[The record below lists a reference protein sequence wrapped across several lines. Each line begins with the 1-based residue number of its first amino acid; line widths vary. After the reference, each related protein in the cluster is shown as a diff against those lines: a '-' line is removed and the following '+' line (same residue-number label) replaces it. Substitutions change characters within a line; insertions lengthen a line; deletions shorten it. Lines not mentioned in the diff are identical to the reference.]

1 MNEYPLIND
10 KINLSKTKSK
20 RSNTLNIMAYST
32 NFSIEELRFDNNG
45 LIPAIAQDWLD
56 GSILMLAWMN
66 KESLN
71 KTLETRNVHYWSRSR
86 SEIWRKGA
94 TSGSTQFLKEI
105 RFDCDNDALVL
116 SIEQNGSGA
125 CHTGEKSCF
134 FNEIDS
140 NSVNKTSKKT
150 NPFSNICSELFDT
163 INERSINPLEKSY
176 TNHLLTKGSNT
187 ILKKMGE
194 ETAEFIMACKDN
206 DKNEIANEAS
216 DIIYHL
222 QVALLHKGVQWRD
235 VLTILESRR
244 KKNN

>member
-1 MNEYPLIND
+1 
-10 KINLSKTKSK
+10 
-20 RSNTLNIMAYST
+20 MAYSKI
-32 NFSIEELRFDNNG
+32 FSIEELRFDNNG

-125 CHTGEKSCF
+125 
-134 FNEIDS
+134 
-140 NSVNKTSKKT
+140 V
-150 NPFSNICSELFDT
+150 
-163 INERSINPLEKSY
+163 SY
-176 TNHLLTKGSNT
+176 THLTLPT
-187 ILKKMGE
+187 ILR
-194 ETAEFIMACKDN
+194 
-206 DKNEIANEAS
+206 
-216 DIIYHL
+216 
-222 QVALLHKGVQWRD
+222 V
-235 VLTILESRR
+235 
-244 KKNN
+244 

>member
-1 MNEYPLIND
+1 
-10 KINLSKTKSK
+10 
-20 RSNTLNIMAYST
+20 MAYST
-32 NFSIEELRFDNNG
+32 NFSIEELRFDNYG

-66 KESLN
+66 KESLT
-71 KTLETRNVHYWSRSR
+71 KTLETKNVHYWSRSR

-94 TSGSTQFLKEI
+94 TSGSTQILKEI

-134 FNEIDS
+134 FNEID
-140 NSVNKTSKKT
+140 NKLINKKEKKT
-150 NPFSNICSELFDT
+150 NPFSNICSELFNT
-163 INERSINPLEKSY
+163 LNERSINPLEKSY

-206 DKNEIANEAS
+206 DKNSISNEAA

-222 QVALLHKGVQWRD
+222 QVALLYKGVDWRD
-235 VLTILESRR
+235 VLTVLESRR
-244 KKNN
+244 EKK

>member
-1 MNEYPLIND
+1 
-10 KINLSKTKSK
+10 
-20 RSNTLNIMAYST
+20 MAYST

-71 KTLETRNVHYWSRSR
+71 KTLETKNVHYWSRSR

-94 TSGSTQFLKEI
+94 TSGSTQILKEI

-140 NSVNKTSKKT
+140 NSIIKTRKKT
-150 NPFSNICSELFDT
+150 NPFSNICSELFNT
-163 INERSINPLEKSY
+163 LNERSINPLEKSY

-206 DKNEIANEAS
+206 EKNAIANEAA

-244 KKNN
+244 KKNH

>member
-1 MNEYPLIND
+1 
-10 KINLSKTKSK
+10 
-20 RSNTLNIMAYST
+20 MAYST
-32 NFSIEELRFDNNG
+32 NFSIEELRFDNYG

-66 KESLN
+66 KESLT
-71 KTLETRNVHYWSRSR
+71 KTLETKNVHYWSRSR

-94 TSGSTQFLKEI
+94 TSGSTQILKEI
-105 RFDCDNDALVL
+105 RFDCDSDALVL
-116 SIEQNGSGA
+116 SIKQNGSGA

-134 FNEIDS
+134 FNEID
-140 NSVNKTSKKT
+140 NNLVNKKA
-150 NPFSNICSELFDT
+150 NPFSNICSELFNT

-206 DKNEIANEAS
+206 DKNSISNEAA
-216 DIIYHL
+216 DVIYHL
-222 QVALLHKGVQWRD
+222 QVALQHKGVEWRD

-244 KKNN
+244 KNK

>member
-1 MNEYPLIND
+1 MA
-10 KINLSKTKSK
+10 
-20 RSNTLNIMAYST
+20 NTT

-45 LIPAIAQDWLD
+45 LIPAVAQDYLD

-71 KTLETRNVHYWSRSR
+71 KTLETKNVHYWSRSR

-116 SIEQNGSGA
+116 SIEQNGLGA

-134 FNEIDS
+134 FNEIN
-140 NSVNKTSKKT
+140 NSSINKKEKKT
-150 NPFSNICSELFDT
+150 EPFSNICSELFNT
-163 INERSINPLEKSY
+163 LNQRSINPLEKSY

-194 ETAEFIMACKDN
+194 ETAEFIMACKDD
-206 DKNEIANEAS
+206 DKSSISNEAA

-235 VLTILESRR
+235 VLTVLDSRR
-244 KKNN
+244 K

>member
-1 MNEYPLIND
+1 
-10 KINLSKTKSK
+10 
-20 RSNTLNIMAYST
+20 MAYST

-140 NSVNKTSKKT
+140 ISMNKTAKKT
-150 NPFSNICSELFDT
+150 SPFSNICSELFDT

-206 DKNEIANEAS
+206 DKDEIANEAS

-222 QVALLHKGVQWRD
+222 QVALLHQGVKWRD
-235 VLTILESRR
+235 VLSILESRR

>member
-1 MNEYPLIND
+1 
-10 KINLSKTKSK
+10 
-20 RSNTLNIMAYST
+20 MAYST
-32 NFSIEELRFDNNG
+32 NFSIEELRFDNYG

-66 KESLN
+66 KESLT
-71 KTLETRNVHYWSRSR
+71 KTLETKNVHYWSRSR

-94 TSGSTQFLKEI
+94 TSGSTQILKEI
-105 RFDCDNDALVL
+105 RFDCDNDALLL

-134 FNEIDS
+134 FNEID
-140 NSVNKTSKKT
+140 NKLINKKEKKT
-150 NPFSNICSELFDT
+150 NPFSNICSELFNT
-163 INERSINPLEKSY
+163 LNERSINPLEKSY

-206 DKNEIANEAS
+206 DKNSISNEAA

-222 QVALLHKGVQWRD
+222 QVALLHKGVDWRD
-235 VLTILESRR
+235 ILTVLESRR
-244 KKNN
+244 KKR

>member
-1 MNEYPLIND
+1 
-10 KINLSKTKSK
+10 
-20 RSNTLNIMAYST
+20 MAYST

-140 NSVNKTSKKT
+140 NSINKTSKKT
-150 NPFSNICSELFDT
+150 SPFSNICSELFDT
-163 INERSINPLEKSY
+163 LNERSINPLEKSY

-206 DKNEIANEAS
+206 DKDEIANEAS

-222 QVALLHKGVQWRD
+222 QVALLHQGVKWRD
-235 VLTILESRR
+235 VLTVLESRR

>member
-1 MNEYPLIND
+1 M
-10 KINLSKTKSK
+10 T
-20 RSNTLNIMAYST
+20 YST
-32 NFSIEELRFDNNG
+32 NFSIEELRFDNYG

-71 KTLETRNVHYWSRSR
+71 RTLETKNVHYWSRSR

-94 TSGSTQFLKEI
+94 TSGNIQILKEI

-134 FNEIDS
+134 FNEI
-140 NSVNKTSKKT
+140 NNNFTNKKEKKI
-150 NPFSNICSELFDT
+150 NPFSNICSELFNT
-163 INERSINPLEKSY
+163 LNERSINPLENSY

-206 DKNEIANEAS
+206 DKNEIANEAA

-222 QVALLHKGVQWRD
+222 QVALMHKGVEWRD
-235 VLTILESRR
+235 ILAVLESRR
-244 KKNN
+244 KN

>member
-1 MNEYPLIND
+1 
-10 KINLSKTKSK
+10 
-20 RSNTLNIMAYST
+20 MAYST

-140 NSVNKTSKKT
+140 NSINKTSKRT
-150 NPFSNICSELFDT
+150 SPFSNICSELFDT
-163 INERSINPLEKSY
+163 LNERSINPLEKSY

-206 DKNEIANEAS
+206 DKDEIANEAS

-222 QVALLHKGVQWRD
+222 QVALLHQGVKWRD
-235 VLTILESRR
+235 VLTVLESRR

>member
-1 MNEYPLIND
+1 
-10 KINLSKTKSK
+10 
-20 RSNTLNIMAYST
+20 MAYST

-140 NSVNKTSKKT
+140 NSINKTSKKT
-150 NPFSNICSELFDT
+150 SPFSNICSELFDT
-163 INERSINPLEKSY
+163 CLLY
-176 TNHLLTKGSNT
+176 T
-187 ILKKMGE
+187 
-194 ETAEFIMACKDN
+194 
-206 DKNEIANEAS
+206 S
-216 DIIYHL
+216 DAADDMQCVDLGGRRII
-222 QVALLHKGVQWRD
+222 
-235 VLTILESRR
+235 
-244 KKNN
+244 

>member
-1 MNEYPLIND
+1 
-10 KINLSKTKSK
+10 
-20 RSNTLNIMAYST
+20 MAYST
-32 NFSIEELRFDNNG
+32 NFSIEELRFDNYG

-66 KESLN
+66 KESLT
-71 KTLETRNVHYWSRSR
+71 KTLETKNVHYWSRSR

-94 TSGSTQFLKEI
+94 TSGSTQILKEI
-105 RFDCDNDALVL
+105 RFDCDNDALLL

-134 FNEIDS
+134 FNEID
-140 NSVNKTSKKT
+140 NKLINKKEKKT
-150 NPFSNICSELFDT
+150 NPFSNICSELFNT
-163 INERSINPLEKSY
+163 LNERSINPLEKSY

-206 DKNEIANEAS
+206 DKNSISNEAA

-222 QVALLHKGVQWRD
+222 QVALLYKGVDWRD
-235 VLTILESRR
+235 VLNVLELRR
-244 KKNN
+244 KDK

>member
-1 MNEYPLIND
+1 
-10 KINLSKTKSK
+10 
-20 RSNTLNIMAYST
+20 MAYST
-32 NFSIEELRFDNNG
+32 NFSIEELRFDNYG

-66 KESLN
+66 KESLTR
-71 KTLETRNVHYWSRSR
+71 TLETKNVHYWSRSR

-94 TSGSTQFLKEI
+94 TSGSTQLLKEI
-105 RFDCDNDALVL
+105 RFDCDNDAIVL

-134 FNEIDS
+134 FNEID
-140 NSVNKTSKKT
+140 NNLINKKEKKR
-150 NPFSNICSELFDT
+150 NPFSNICSELFNT
-163 INERSINPLEKSY
+163 LNERSINPLEKSY

-206 DKNEIANEAS
+206 DKNSISNEAA

-222 QVALLHKGVQWRD
+222 QVALLYKGVKWRD
-235 VLTILESRR
+235 VLTVLESRR
-244 KKNN
+244 KNK

>member
-1 MNEYPLIND
+1 
-10 KINLSKTKSK
+10 
-20 RSNTLNIMAYST
+20 MAYST
-32 NFSIEELRFDNNG
+32 NFSIEELHFDNNG

-71 KTLETRNVHYWSRSR
+71 KTLETKNVHYWSRSR

-140 NSVNKTSKKT
+140 NSISKAEKKKD
-150 NPFSNICSELFDT
+150 PFSNICSELFNT
-163 INERSINPLEKSY
+163 LNERSINPLEKSY

-206 DKNEIANEAS
+206 DKDEIANEAS

-222 QVALLHKGVQWRD
+222 QVALLYKGVKWRD
-235 VLTILESRR
+235 VLNVLESRR
-244 KKNN
+244 EKNN